1 MGPFDVLQISASA
14 LTAER
19 QRSEVVATNM
29 ANAETTHTAQGG
41 PYKRK
46 EVVFTAQHASP
57 FQLQFA
63 DMTDMPHLRSRVAGT
78 VRLSQVVEDPSG
90 PVMRFEP
97 GHPDAN
103 KDGYVA
109 YPNVNP
115 TEEMVD
121 LMSSVRAY
129 QLNASAVQATK
140 QMIQQSIDIL
150 KS

>member
-1 MGPFDVLQISASA
+1 MGPFDTMQISASA

-19 QRSEVVATNM
+19 QRSEVVAANM
-29 ANAETTHTAQGG
+29 ANADTTHTAAGG
-41 PYKRK
+41 PYRRK
-46 EVVFTAQHASP
+46 EVVFSAEHASA

-63 DMTDMPHLRSRVAGT
+63 AMTEVPHLRDRSSGT
-78 VRLSQVVEDPSG
+78 VRLSAVVDDPSA
-90 PVMRFEP
+90 PVMRYEP
-97 GHPDAN
+97 GHTDAN

-109 YPNVNP
+109 YPNINP

-121 LMSSVRAY
+121 LMGAVRAY
-129 QLNASAVQATK
+129 QLNASAVAASK